1 MSELTL
7 SLKNKKNN
15 QGGLSSNQQ
24 VNGRTNETAANYS
37 NLIKPLISGR
47 NVGGGAGGPQ
57 TTKHTPN

>member
-15 QGGLSSNQQ
+15 QGLSNQQ
-24 VNGRTNETAANYS
+24 VNGRTNENAANYS

-47 NVGGGAGGPQ
+47 NVGGGAAGPQ
-57 TTKHTPN
+57 TTKNTPN